1 MLSLIGDI
9 WDQYNPP
16 KTAIVIPTNIGWK
29 NNYENVMGA
38 GLAKEASRRFKNLAY
53 RYGRWCNQ
61 YGAEAPVVYAE
72 DLGLILLPT
81 KPLNTKAPYLSWR
94 NSSELPL
101 IEKSLRELVELKPQH
116 PELETIFVPL
126 VGCGNGG
133 LSETDVL
140 PLMSS
145 ILVADHFVF
154 VRQPPS

>member
-1 MLSLIGDI
+1 MRTVHGDI
-9 WDQYNPP
+9 WDYYDPP

-53 RYGRWCNQ
+53 RYGRWCSE
-61 YGAEAPVVYAE
+61 YGAEAPTVFAE
-72 DLGLILLPT
+72 DLGVILFPT
-81 KPLNTKAPYLSWR
+81 KPLNTRAPYLSWR

-101 IEKSLRELVELKPQH
+101 IEKSLRELVELKPKH
-116 PELETIFVPL
+116 PALETIFVPL

-133 LSETDVL
+133 LSESDVL
-140 PLMSS
+140 PLMASQ
-145 ILVADHFVF
+145 LAADCFLL